1 MQREEFTSF
10 PHQCVGSLET
20 KSRVILAFPFLKH
33 HRVLFSW
40 ENFTKELGFLM
51 REMGTTNGQKCSSN
65 TCRGLQPGSPYSVHS
80 PGLGPF
86 YPFIRKVTRLCSEI
100 KSAIKEQWLASPKDS
115 IVWIGKTHSKEE
127 PAQRY
132 LNVTLQLGRD
142 VTLRLPNILTFY
154 SEESSPWLYCTR
166 WDPIP

>member
-1 MQREEFTSF
+1 M
-10 PHQCVGSLET
+10 
-20 KSRVILAFPFLKH
+20 LAFRTRTWEAVWLFSQCSWRLVKGKGHHQLWPQKKPGLIIWAFTVFISQLH
-33 HRVLFSW
+33 HRTSLSL
-40 ENFTKELGFLM
+40 NHPS
-51 REMGTTNGQKCSSN
+51 Q
-65 TCRGLQPGSPYSVHS
+65 LQ
-80 PGLGPF
+80 
-86 YPFIRKVTRLCSEI
+86 VTRLCSEI

>member
-1 MQREEFTSF
+1 MLALTHALGRPCGYSHSAHGAWCRCKGHHQLWPHKKPGLIIWAFTVFIS
-10 PHQCVGSLET
+10 QL
-20 KSRVILAFPFLKH
+20 H
-33 HRVLFSW
+33 HRTSLSL
-40 ENFTKELGFLM
+40 NHPS
-51 REMGTTNGQKCSSN
+51 Q
-65 TCRGLQPGSPYSVHS
+65 LQ
-80 PGLGPF
+80 
-86 YPFIRKVTRLCSEI
+86 VTRLCSEI

-154 SEESSPWLYCTR
+154 SEESSSWLYCTR